1 MADKPRLLILNG
13 SFSEITLIEAAHK
26 LGYYVITSGNAPQL
40 IGHQYADEYIGAD
53 YSDKDAIL
61 QLVKNNHVDR
71 IVSCAND
78 FGVITASYVA
88 EQMGWPGHDTYE
100 NAQILHQKDLF
111 KDLVRR
117 LDIPAPL
124 SVPFEDREKAIAYAA
139 EAAYPIIV
147 KATDLTGGK
156 GILRADN
163 FDEAVKAID
172 NALNRSRKHHLVI
185 EPFLVGVQQS
195 IDTFVINKK
204 VVASVSNDTF
214 SPINPYLIQSEILP
228 AQGIEKIQDE
238 LHGIIEKICNAL
250 NLVDGMFTLQYII
263 CDGKP
268 YIIEMM
274 RRCLGNQFLTVAHA
288 VSGFPWEEALV
299 RAETGM
305 DLSGLKWE
313 KPMANV
319 VGHHGIMA
327 RRNGRVKGYTIDESV
342 EKHIFKK
349 IEIIHPGECIND
361 YMNERVAYIYYTFDT
376 HEEAVDIVSRMNDLI
391 TIEFMD

>member
-88 EQMGWPGHDTYE
+88 EKMGWPGHDTYE
-100 NAQILHQKDLF
+100 NAQILHQKDRF

-117 LDIPAPL
+117 LEIPAPL
-124 SVPFEDREKAIAYAA
+124 SVPFDDREKAIAYAA

-163 FDEAVKAID
+163 FDEAVKAVD

-214 SPINPYLIQSEILP
+214 SPINPYLI
-228 AQGIEKIQDE
+228 
-238 LHGIIEKICNAL
+238 
-250 NLVDGMFTLQYII
+250 
-263 CDGKP
+263 
-268 YIIEMM
+268 
-274 RRCLGNQFLTVAHA
+274 
-288 VSGFPWEEALV
+288 
-299 RAETGM
+299 
-305 DLSGLKWE
+305 
-313 KPMANV
+313 
-319 VGHHGIMA
+319 
-327 RRNGRVKGYTIDESV
+327 
-342 EKHIFKK
+342 
-349 IEIIHPGECIND
+349 
-361 YMNERVAYIYYTFDT
+361 
-376 HEEAVDIVSRMNDLI
+376 
-391 TIEFMD
+391 